1 MHRFVVVVVSA
12 ALLLPACQT
21 QGPGEQ
27 FNRQMREQQCA
38 GYTPGQ
44 QPYEDWGCDEL

>member
-1 MHRFVVVVVSA
+1 MRRVVIAIAVAGLVSS
-12 ALLLPACQT
+12 ACQT

-44 QPYEDWGCDEL
+44 QPYDDWGCDEL